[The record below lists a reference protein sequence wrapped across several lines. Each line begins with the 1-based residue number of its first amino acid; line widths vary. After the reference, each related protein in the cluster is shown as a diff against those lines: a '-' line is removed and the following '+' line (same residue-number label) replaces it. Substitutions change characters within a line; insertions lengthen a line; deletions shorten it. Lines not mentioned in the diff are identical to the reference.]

1 MSFVVALL
9 DLPST
14 AALVDQEGE
23 GGGGGVCS
31 SSKSEEAVELCL
43 TGTQSQ
49 VNFTRHQTSL
59 HDMT

>member
-14 AALVDQEGE
+14 AALVDQEG
-23 GGGGGVCS
+23 GGVCS
-31 SSKSEEAVELCL
+31 SSKREEAVELCL